1 MAKTTAVTEAAEVAE
16 ASSEKDAGSG
26 SASTGVRPKSRSSK
40 NDEQCNQFKQTKK
53 KSIRI

>member
-26 SASTGVRPKSRSSK
+26 LASTGVRPKSRSSK